1 MPCRSKPPSPHSG
14 SSPKEK
20 VFTVAA
26 ILNLEHA
33 HGQGILRGIAHAAH
47 EEPKVRLL
55 RFSHTRLQA
64 RAWLAS
70 LPADALI
77 VKVSTAA
84 EATFL
89 EADGRPVIDV
99 GAECAQHGLALHFA
113 HNFAI
118 GYCIK
123 KIWTPRRVGAG
134 WYIPSPRTLYT
145 RARDTRS
152 QDDRRICVS
161 DNRRVERCW
170 SRLHPTRVFF
180 DPASRASA
188 SHSHA
193 SKTRAAGRP
202 GTARPNRPSSMIR
215 QAITASRAMARSSVA
230 ASWC

>member
-1 MPCRSKPPSPHSG
+1 MHTLSPRSLCCALAALA
-14 SSPKEK
+14 
-20 VFTVAA
+20 VA
-26 ILNLEHA
+26 LMT
-33 HGQGILRGIAHAAH
+33 QVRAA
-47 EEPKVRLL
+47 V
-55 RFSHTRLQA
+55 A
-64 RAWLAS
+64 RAQLTTTQAT
-70 LPADALI
+70 LTLDARGL
-77 VKVSTAA
+77 S
-84 EATFL
+84 
-89 EADGRPVIDV
+89 
-99 GAECAQHGLALHFA
+99 LALHFA